1 MAEWLILRL
10 PRAADVPAT
19 WLVTDERGL
28 SMSGP
33 QSGTLAEAAI
43 AAGSRRVCA
52 MVGGGDVLNIEV
64 ELPVKGG
71 ARAAQVVP
79 FALEEQLVGDI
90 EQQHFALGRRSEHT
104 GRTPV
109 AVVARRIIDEWL
121 TELRNVGIEP
131 ELLCSDSSLL
141 PRNPGHVV
149 ALLDGEQLT
158 VATSSD
164 HSLPVTV
171 PADDLETAL
180 LMALPGAEL
189 AAVHLLLHA
198 LPVDWQRRSAQV
210 EALRPRLASL
220 KTQLLNS
227 GTLPWLAPQAVSGG
241 AINLLQGDY
250 APRRSG
256 TAGWQRWRLAA
267 ALLAGLL
274 VLHAGGKAFELWQ
287 LQRAERQ
294 LDLELTQLGQQLL
307 PGATFSASQL
317 RQRVQQQLATRT
329 GPVDSALLETLQSLA
344 AAFNGNPGAVL
355 QALSYREGNTDLKL
369 RSSDAQSLERINQA
383 LRGAGL
389 NAELV
394 AGAAAGSGFEGRI
407 QLKSAGAGR

>member
-10 PRAADVPAT
+10 PRAADVPVT

-28 SMSGP
+28 SISGP

-43 AAGSRRVCA
+43 AAGNRRVCA
-52 MVGGGDVLNIEV
+52 LVSGSDVLSIEV
-64 ELPVKGG
+64 ELPVKGS

-79 FALEEQLVGDI
+79 FALEEQLAGDI
-90 EQQHFALGRRSEHT
+90 EQQHFALGRRNDFT

-109 AVVARRIIDEWL
+109 AVVARRVIDEWL

-158 VATSSD
+158 VATSND
-164 HSLPVTV
+164 QSLPVAV
-171 PADDLETAL
+171 PADDLEAAL
-180 LMALPGAEL
+180 TMALPGAEL

-210 EALRPRLASL
+210 EKLRPRLGSL

-227 GTLPWLAPQAVSGG
+227 GTLPWLAPQAVSGA

-250 APRRSG
+250 APRRAG
-256 TAGWQRWRLAA
+256 AGGWQRWRLTA

-274 VLHAGGKAFELWQ
+274 LLHAGGKTFELWQ
-287 LQRAERQ
+287 LRRADRQ
-294 LDLELTQLGQQLL
+294 LDLELSQLGQQLL
-307 PGATFSASQL
+307 PGATVTSLQL
-317 RQRVQQQLATRT
+317 RQRVQQQLATRA
-329 GPVDSALLETLQSLA
+329 GPADGALLETLQSLA
-344 AAFNGNPGAVL
+344 MAFNGNPGAVL
-355 QALSYREGNTDLKL
+355 QALSYRDGNTDLKL
-369 RSSDAQSLERINQA
+369 RASDAQSLERINQA

-394 AGAAAGSGFEGRI
+394 AGAATGGGFEGRI
-407 QLKSAGAGR
+407 QLKTAGTGR